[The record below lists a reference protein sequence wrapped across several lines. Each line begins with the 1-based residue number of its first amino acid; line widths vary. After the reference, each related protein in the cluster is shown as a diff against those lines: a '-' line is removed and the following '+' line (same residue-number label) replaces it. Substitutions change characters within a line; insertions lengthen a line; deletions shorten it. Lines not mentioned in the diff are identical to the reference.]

1 MIGQLRT
8 HCSSVRSCLVLPA
21 VLAVL
26 IASACSPR
34 TGSET
39 LPSSG
44 ATGDGPATDGNIEAS
59 VAEVPTTD
67 VDVGD
72 LSPARV
78 DQALSAYVECMR
90 PKLDGWVRFSMDP
103 HLGMP
108 MFVTLEGPRPEDSLE
123 AAQQAESVANTC
135 AQTSGIEALSIELQ
149 RTQPATPE
157 QLQSIADSVAACFDV
172 GGVGQNLAQNLRTRD
187 IGSGDELRRAV
198 DDAIGELMAQKPSQG
213 ASQEIID
220 CADTAMFGEKTEF

>member
-1 MIGQLRT
+1 MFGQLRVRQ
-8 HCSSVRSCLVLPA
+8 CSSVRWCLALPA

-26 IASACSPR
+26 ITAGCTSGTNSEPLLSPE
-34 TGSET
+34 SV
-39 LPSSG
+39 
-44 ATGDGPATDGNIEAS
+44 ATGDAPATDGNIAAT
-59 VAEVPTTD
+59 VAEIPTSD

-78 DQALSAYVECMR
+78 EQALSAYVECMR

-123 AAQQAESVANTC
+123 AAKQAEGVANRC
-135 AQTSGIEALSIELQ
+135 AQTSGIEAVSMELQ
-149 RTQPATPE
+149 RTQPSTPE
-157 QLQSIADSVAACFDV
+157 QLQSIADSVAACLDV
-172 GGVGQNLAQNLRTRD
+172 VGDGQNLRTRD
-187 IGSGDELRRAV
+187 IGSADELRRAV
-198 DDAIGELMAQKPSQG
+198 GDTIGEVMAQKPSQD
-213 ASQEIID
+213 ASDEIVD